1 LKDELETTRKGYET
15 QLSTLSEH
23 LAQMNQKL
31 TKQTDEIDMLRQAM
45 RQGSDKVQKKNRFK

>member
-1 LKDELETTRKGYET
+1 MTRKGYET

-23 LAQMNQKL
+23 LAQMNQRL

-45 RQGSDKVQKKNRFK
+45 NDKVSMHFHKLGGI